1 MTYREIVYACLDILK
16 LTSDDSLYTED
27 HIIFLANKA
36 RTLLLKQRY
45 SDIKK
50 KIPESNYQTICLDLE
65 KVQNIQDLECKG
77 SSLRTVQEIPYLMK
91 IGNPKVYPQNYYL
104 GEITYI
110 SRDRMKYVGYNPS
123 LQNIIYASLG
133 PDNHIYLK
141 SSNPQFLNLQK
152 VSFTGIFDDAEA
164 AALLKCNNGE
174 VNCDILDMDF
184 PLEAALVPDVISLV
198 VKELL
203 SAEYRP
209 EDLQNDNQ
217 DNLSDISAFIRRN
230 MKANFAKQMDN
241 DL

>member
-16 LTSDDSLYTED
+16 LTSDDSLYTEE

-50 KIPESNYQTICLDLE
+50 RIPESNYQTICLDLE

-110 SRDRMKYVGYNPS
+110 SRERMRYVGHNKY
-123 LQNIIYASLG
+123 LQNIIYCSLA
-133 PDNHIYLK
+133 PDDHLYFK
-141 SSNPQFLNLQK
+141 SSNPQYLYLKK
-152 VSFTGIFDDAEA
+152 VQVTGIFEDIQKASE
-164 AALLKCNNGE
+164 LECNN
-174 VNCDILDMDF
+174 NNNSQCSDILDNTF
-184 PLEAALVPDVISLV
+184 PLEEGLVQPLIEIIIKQLGPSVNLPQDQ
-198 VKELL
+198 E
-203 SAEYRP
+203 
-209 EDLQNDNQ
+209 NDAQ
-217 DNLSDISAFIRRN
+217 DNL
-230 MKANFAKQMDN
+230 ANTNNK
-241 DL
+241 

>member
-16 LTSDDSLYTED
+16 LTSDDSLYTEE

-110 SRDRMKYVGYNPS
+110 SRERMRYVGHNKY
-123 LQNIIYASLG
+123 LQNIIYCSLA
-133 PDNHIYLK
+133 PNNHLYFK
-141 SSNPQFLNLQK
+141 SSNPQHLYLKK
-152 VSFTGIFDDAEA
+152 VQVTGIFEDIQNASQLE
-164 AALLKCNNGE
+164 CNND
-174 VNCDILDMDF
+174 NSQCQDILDKTF
-184 PLEAALVPDVISLV
+184 PLEEGLIHPLIEII
-198 VKELL
+198 VKQLGP
-203 SAEYRP
+203 SV
-209 EDLQNDNQ
+209 DLPQ
-217 DNLSDISAFIRRN
+217 DQENNAQDDL
-230 MKANFAKQMDN
+230 ANNNK
-241 DL
+241 

>member
-110 SRDRMKYVGYNPS
+110 SRERMRYVGHNKY
-123 LQNIIYASLG
+123 LQNIIYCSLA
-133 PDNHIYLK
+133 PDNHLYFK
-141 SSNPQFLNLQK
+141 SSNPQHLYLKK
-152 VSFTGIFDDAEA
+152 VQVTGIFEDIQNASQLE
-164 AALLKCNNGE
+164 CNND
-174 VNCDILDMDF
+174 NSQCQDLLDKTF
-184 PLEAALVPDVISLV
+184 PLEEGLVQNLIEIV
-198 VKELL
+198 VKQLGP
-203 SAEYRP
+203 SV
-209 EDLQNDNQ
+209 DLPQ
-217 DNLSDISAFIRRN
+217 DQENNAQDDL
-230 MKANFAKQMDN
+230 AKN
-241 DL
+241 NK

>member
-110 SRDRMKYVGYNPS
+110 SRERMRYVGHNKY
-123 LQNIIYASLG
+123 LQNIIYCSLA
-133 PDNHIYLK
+133 PDNHLYFK
-141 SSNPQFLNLQK
+141 SSNPQYLYLKK
-152 VSFTGIFDDAEA
+152 VQVTGIFEDIQNASQLE
-164 AALLKCNNGE
+164 CNND
-174 VNCDILDMDF
+174 NSQCQDILDKTF
-184 PLEAALVPDVISLV
+184 PLEEGLVHTLIEII
-198 VKELL
+198 VKQLGP
-203 SAEYRP
+203 SV
-209 EDLQNDNQ
+209 DLPQ
-217 DNLSDISAFIRRN
+217 DQENNAQDDL
-230 MKANFAKQMDN
+230 ANNNK
-241 DL
+241 

>member
-65 KVQNIQDLECKG
+65 KVQNIQDLACQG
-77 SSLRTVQEIPYLMK
+77 SSLRTIQKVPYLMK

-110 SRDRMKYVGYNPS
+110 SRERMRYVGHNKY
-123 LQNIIYASLG
+123 LQNIIYCSLA
-133 PDNHIYLK
+133 PDNHLYFKSMNPQYLYLK
-141 SSNPQFLNLQK
+141 K
-152 VSFTGIFDDAEA
+152 VQVTGIFEDIQNASQLECEDNNS
-164 AALLKCNNGE
+164 KCQ
-174 VNCDILDMDF
+174 DILDKTF
-184 PLEAALVPDVISLV
+184 PLEEALVQPLIEIV
-198 VKELL
+198 VKQLGP
-203 SAEYRP
+203 SV
-209 EDLQNDNQ
+209 DLPQDQENDAQ
-217 DNLSDISAFIRRN
+217 DNL
-230 MKANFAKQMDN
+230 ANTNNK
-241 DL
+241 

>member
-16 LTSDDSLYTED
+16 LTSDDSLYTEG

-110 SRDRMKYVGYNPS
+110 SRERMRYVGHNKY
-123 LQNIIYASLG
+123 LQNIIYCSLA
-133 PDNHIYLK
+133 PDNHLYFK
-141 SSNPQFLNLQK
+141 SSNPQHLYLKK
-152 VSFTGIFDDAEA
+152 VQVTGIFEDIQNASQLE
-164 AALLKCNNGE
+164 CNND
-174 VNCDILDMDF
+174 NSQCQDILDKTF
-184 PLEAALVPDVISLV
+184 PLEEGLVHPLIEII
-198 VKELL
+198 VKQLGP
-203 SAEYRP
+203 SV
-209 EDLQNDNQ
+209 DLPQ
-217 DNLSDISAFIRRN
+217 DQENNAQDDL
-230 MKANFAKQMDN
+230 ANNNK
-241 DL
+241 

>member
-16 LTSDDSLYTED
+16 LTSYDSLYTED
-27 HIIFLANKA
+27 HVIFLANKA

-110 SRDRMKYVGYNPS
+110 SRERMRYVGHNKY
-123 LQNIIYASLG
+123 LQNIIYCSLA
-133 PDNHIYLK
+133 PDNHLYFK
-141 SSNPQFLNLQK
+141 SSNPQHLYLKK
-152 VSFTGIFDDAEA
+152 VQVTGIFEDIQNASQLE
-164 AALLKCNNGE
+164 CNND
-174 VNCDILDMDF
+174 NSQCQDILDKTF
-184 PLEAALVPDVISLV
+184 PLEEGLVQPLIEIV
-198 VKELL
+198 VKQLGP
-203 SAEYRP
+203 SV
-209 EDLQNDNQ
+209 DLPQ
-217 DNLSDISAFIRRN
+217 DQENNAQDDL
-230 MKANFAKQMDN
+230 AKN
-241 DL
+241 NK

>member
-16 LTSDDSLYTED
+16 LTSDDSLYTEG

-50 KIPESNYQTICLDLE
+50 RIPESNYQTICLDLE

-110 SRDRMKYVGYNPS
+110 SRERMRYVGHNKY
-123 LQNIIYASLG
+123 LQNIIYCSLA
-133 PDNHIYLK
+133 PDNHLYFK
-141 SSNPQFLNLQK
+141 SSNPQHLYLKK
-152 VSFTGIFDDAEA
+152 VQVTGIFEDIQNASQLE
-164 AALLKCNNGE
+164 CNND
-174 VNCDILDMDF
+174 NSQCQDILDKTF
-184 PLEAALVPDVISLV
+184 PLEEGLVHPLIEII
-198 VKELL
+198 VKQLGP
-203 SAEYRP
+203 SV
-209 EDLQNDNQ
+209 DLPQ
-217 DNLSDISAFIRRN
+217 DQENNAQDDL
-230 MKANFAKQMDN
+230 ANNNK
-241 DL
+241 

>member
-110 SRDRMKYVGYNPS
+110 SRERMRYVGHNKY
-123 LQNIIYASLG
+123 LQNIIYCSLA
-133 PDNHIYLK
+133 PDNHLYFK
-141 SSNPQFLNLQK
+141 SSNPQYLYLKK
-152 VSFTGIFDDAEA
+152 VQVTGIFEDIQKASE
-164 AALLKCNNGE
+164 LECNN
-174 VNCDILDMDF
+174 NNSQCLDILDNTF
-184 PLEAALVPDVISLV
+184 PLEEGLVQPLIEIIIKQLGPSVNLPQDQ
-198 VKELL
+198 E
-203 SAEYRP
+203 
-209 EDLQNDNQ
+209 NDAQ
-217 DNLSDISAFIRRN
+217 DNL
-230 MKANFAKQMDN
+230 ANTNNK
-241 DL
+241 

>member
-110 SRDRMKYVGYNPS
+110 SRERMRYVGHNKY
-123 LQNIIYASLG
+123 LQNIIYCSLA
-133 PDNHIYLK
+133 PDNHLYFK
-141 SSNPQFLNLQK
+141 SSNPQYLYLKK
-152 VSFTGIFDDAEA
+152 VQVTGIFEDIQNASQLE
-164 AALLKCNNGE
+164 CNNDSSQ
-174 VNCDILDMDF
+174 CQDILDKTF
-184 PLEAALVPDVISLV
+184 PLEEGLVQPLIEIV
-198 VKELL
+198 VKQLGP
-203 SAEYRP
+203 SV
-209 EDLQNDNQ
+209 DLPQ
-217 DNLSDISAFIRRN
+217 DQENNAQDDL
-230 MKANFAKQMDN
+230 AKN
-241 DL
+241 NK

>member
-16 LTSDDSLYTED
+16 LTSDDSLYTEE

-110 SRDRMKYVGYNPS
+110 SRERMRYVGHNKY
-123 LQNIIYASLG
+123 LQNIIYCSLA
-133 PDNHIYLK
+133 PDNHLYFK
-141 SSNPQFLNLQK
+141 SSNPQHLYLKK
-152 VSFTGIFDDAEA
+152 VQVTGIFEDIQNASQLE
-164 AALLKCNNGE
+164 CNND
-174 VNCDILDMDF
+174 NSQCQDILDKTF
-184 PLEAALVPDVISLV
+184 PLEEGLVHPLIEII
-198 VKELL
+198 VKQLGP
-203 SAEYRP
+203 SV
-209 EDLQNDNQ
+209 DLPQ
-217 DNLSDISAFIRRN
+217 DQENNAQDDL
-230 MKANFAKQMDN
+230 ANNNK
-241 DL
+241 

>member
-91 IGNPKVYPQNYYL
+91 I
-104 GEITYI
+104 
-110 SRDRMKYVGYNPS
+110 
-123 LQNIIYASLG
+123 
-133 PDNHIYLK
+133 IYL
-141 SSNPQFLNLQK
+141 NL
-152 VSFTGIFDDAEA
+152 
-164 AALLKCNNGE
+164 
-174 VNCDILDMDF
+174 
-184 PLEAALVPDVISLV
+184 
-198 VKELL
+198 
-203 SAEYRP
+203 
-209 EDLQNDNQ
+209 
-217 DNLSDISAFIRRN
+217 
-230 MKANFAKQMDN
+230 
-241 DL
+241 

>member
-110 SRDRMKYVGYNPS
+110 SRERMRYVGHNKY
-123 LQNIIYASLG
+123 LQNIIYCSLA
-133 PDNHIYLK
+133 PDNYLYFK
-141 SSNPQFLNLQK
+141 SSNPQHLYLKK
-152 VSFTGIFDDAEA
+152 VQVTGIFEDIQNASQLE
-164 AALLKCNNGE
+164 CNND
-174 VNCDILDMDF
+174 NSQCQDILDKTF
-184 PLEAALVPDVISLV
+184 PLEEGLVHPLIEII
-198 VKELL
+198 VKQLGP
-203 SAEYRP
+203 SV
-209 EDLQNDNQ
+209 DLPQ
-217 DNLSDISAFIRRN
+217 DQENNAQDDL
-230 MKANFAKQMDN
+230 ANNNK
-241 DL
+241 